1 MKKAKRMIASVL
13 TGIMAISAFA
23 FAGCDNGAKETFD
36 NVKDSVSDGFKDVFS
51 SNENNENSIKPS
63 YDGTIVRAGAKL
75 DFSETSK
82 IGFLA
87 SDVVSTSNEYT
98 PVTASLTAT
107 VTPSDASQ
115 AVTWAVE
122 FVNSSSTWANGKTV
136 TDYVE
141 LSNANQPSVNVTC
154 KAPFGEQIKIT
165 CTSAE
170 NSAVSASC
178 TVDFLQSITGASLTF
193 GDDLPINLGGQTDVT
208 WDIGSNGVGCGGSA
222 NVSYT
227 TYTTYTVANTYSWT
241 IDLLSPAYLSTGSND
256 YAWGGSLNEDDLSFS
271 DDYLIIDSTYLGT
284 MLFPEGEIDCGLR
297 QFESINTLNF
307 NIAFLGQSGLS
318 YIEKIGIDTGNA
330 IISMSGKE
338 NLLVGYYNNIIEG
351 SLYALR
357 LRLTSDKTG
366 EVSEYTSLINL
377 TAFVNGATVQSLS
390 LSQTSWQVTK

>member
-1 MKKAKRMIASVL
+1 MKKAKRMIATVL

-75 DFSETSK
+75 DFSETRK
-82 IGFLA
+82 IGFLS
-87 SDVVSTSNEYT
+87 SDVVSTSNGYT

-193 GDDLPINLGGQTDVT
+193 GDDLPINLGGQTDVS
-208 WDIGSNGVGCGGSA
+208 WEVNVNGVGAGGTA
-222 NVSYT
+222 NVDYT
-227 TYTTYTVANTYSWT
+227 TYTTYTVGDTYSWD
-241 IDLLSPAYLSTGSND
+241 IDLLSPEYFTTRERDDDWGQTTGK
-256 YAWGGSLNEDDLSFS
+256 DDWSYS
-271 DDYLIIDSTYLGT
+271 DDYLIINSTNMGLLL
-284 MLFPEGEIDCGLR
+284 MQEGEIDCGLR
-297 QFESINTLNF
+297 EFQNINRLKF
-307 NIAFLGQSGLS
+307 DISFLTQSNLS
-318 YIEKIGIDTGNA
+318 YLEPNGNPMNPDVIYMNA
-330 IISMSGKE
+330 QANM
-338 NLLVGYYNNIIEG
+338 LTGYYNDIVEG
-351 SLYALR
+351 SLYTLR
-357 LRLTSDKTG
+357 LRLTGDKSG
-366 EVSEYTSLINL
+366 EVYEYTSLINL
-377 TAFVNGATVQSLS
+377 TEFTNVAQVQSLS

>member
-1 MKKAKRMIASVL
+1 MKKAKRMIATVL

-51 SNENNENSIKPS
+51 SSENNENSIKPS

-75 DFSETSK
+75 DFSETRK

-87 SDVVSTSNEYT
+87 SDVVTTSNEYT

-107 VTPSDASQ
+107 VYPMDASQ
-115 AVTWAVE
+115 AVNWVVE
-122 FVNSSSTWANGKTV
+122 FVDASSTWASGKNV

-141 LSNANQPSVNVTC
+141 LSNTNHPSVNVTC

-193 GDDLPINLGGQTDVT
+193 GNDLPINLGGQTDVV
-208 WDIGSNGVGCGGSA
+208 WDVGSNAVVAGGTA

-227 TYTTYTVANTYSWT
+227 TYTTYTVANTYTWD
-241 IDLLSPAYLSTGSND
+241 IDLMSPEYFTTGERDDTWGFIVDND
-256 YAWGGSLNEDDLSFS
+256 DSSYS
-271 DDYLIIDSTYLGT
+271 DDYLIIDSTNIDI
-284 MLFPEGEIDCGLR
+284 MFPEGEIDCGLR
-297 QFESINTLNF
+297 EFQNINSLKF
-307 NIAFLGQSGLS
+307 DISFLTVSSLS
-318 YIEKIGIDTGNA
+318 YLEPDDIMNPDVIYMYSQANMLT
-330 IISMSGKE
+330 
-338 NLLVGYYNNIIEG
+338 GYYNDIKEG
-351 SLYALR
+351 SLYTLR
-357 LRLTSDKTG
+357 LQLTSDATG

-377 TAFVNGATVQSLS
+377 TEFVNGAQVQSLS

>member
-1 MKKAKRMIASVL
+1 MKKAKRMIATVL

-75 DFSETSK
+75 DFSETRK

-87 SDVVSTSNEYT
+87 YDVVSTSNEYT

-107 VTPSDASQ
+107 VTPSDANQ
-115 AVTWAVE
+115 AVTWAIE

-193 GDDLPINLGGQTDVT
+193 GDDLPINLGGQTDVS
-208 WDIGSNGVGCGGSA
+208 WEVNVNGVGAGGTA
-222 NVSYT
+222 NVDYT
-227 TYTTYTVANTYSWT
+227 TYTTYTVGDTYSWD
-241 IDLLSPAYLSTGSND
+241 IDLISPEYFTTEESD
-256 YAWGGSLNEDDLSFS
+256 DAWGLAMDKDDPSYS
-271 DDYLIIDSTYLGT
+271 DDYLIINSTNMGL
-284 MLFPEGEIDCGLR
+284 MLSPEGEIDCGLR
-297 QFESINTLNF
+297 EFQEINRLKFDNS
-307 NIAFLGQSGLS
+307 FLFQSNLS
-318 YIEKIGIDTGNA
+318 YLEPNSNPINPDVIYMNA
-330 IISMSGKE
+330 HSNM
-338 NLLVGYYNNIIEG
+338 LTGYYNDILEG
-351 SLYALR
+351 SLYTLR
-357 LRLTSDKTG
+357 LRLTGDKSG
-366 EVSEYTSLINL
+366 EVYEYTSLINL
-377 TAFVNGATVQSLS
+377 TKFTNVAQVQSLS